1 MAQTNK
7 DRNTPMMDG
16 QLLRLPMAAGVTI
29 PAGSLVTVSNNDGMA
44 YSFPNPSMVAVGRA
58 EENKQNSGAAGSE
71 FVLVRRGKAFRWD
84 NSPNDPVPAT
94 NLYRPCYVQDNQTVR
109 RTDMG
114 GQMPQAG
121 TVIQIDPD
129 GVWVLM

>member
-16 QLLRLPMAAGVTI
+16 QLLNLPMASGISI
-29 PAGSLVTVSNNDGMA
+29 PAGTIVTVHNSTGMA
-44 YSFPNPSMVAVGRA
+44 YAGVSNVNTVAMGRA
-58 EENKQNSGAAGSE
+58 EENKQNNGADGSV
-71 FVLVRRGKAFRWD
+71 FIQVRRGKAFKWD
-84 NSPNDPVPAT
+84 NSPTDPVIAT
-94 NLYRPCYVQDNQTVR
+94 GLGRPCYVQDNQTVCR
-109 RTDMG
+109 SG
-114 GQMPQAG
+114 NGLSLAG